1 MMTVPER
8 RRPLALIL
16 SCLFLAAC
24 GQSGPLYLPENP
36 SRIQVEGQEAGSDA
50 AESTSGDE
58 ETDAHG

>member
-1 MMTVPER
+1 MKTVPER
-8 RRPLALIL
+8 RRALALVL
-16 SCLFLAAC
+16 SSLFLAAC

-36 SRIQVEGQEAGSDA
+36 SRIQVDGQEAGSDA